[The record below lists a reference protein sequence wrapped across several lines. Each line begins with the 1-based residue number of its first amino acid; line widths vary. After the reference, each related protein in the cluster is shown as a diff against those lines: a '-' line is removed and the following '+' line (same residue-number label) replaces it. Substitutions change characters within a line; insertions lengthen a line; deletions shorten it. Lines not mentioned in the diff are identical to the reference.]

1 MLTREKC
8 LRGYRHQTLRSENR
22 ADIMNGPARHLA
34 FVPLCLRPAGALA
47 ERSKGAGSMRL
58 RSIILALVLCIICV
72 AARAQPIQGIYIGGG
87 AGLRAPFPTKTT
99 SLTPGLFGDDFDI
112 REALGYDG
120 QVSVGYALGDGW
132 RFEVEGTYGR
142 SNIFGVVGT
151 PFPATAS
158 GSIQNWG
165 LMTNALF
172 DMDVGSPYIYPYLGL
187 GVGYQSTHLN
197 GFVLSQTNRPF
208 SYSASGDDGGF
219 AAQVI
224 GGASFPIPNMP
235 GLSIT
240 LDYRIID
247 IFGGAKFSGVSSFG
261 AGAPPLAGETKF
273 HNQFNQAVMLGV
285 RYAFN
290 TPPPPA
296 VTAANQAA
304 SPASSTPPH
313 TQTYQVS
320 FDLNKATLTD
330 RDLAIVKDAAAASTQ
345 NQATRIEVTGHTD
358 TPGNAPPNQAL
369 PERRAKAVAA
379 ALVRDGVAKDEITV
393 QARGNTNLAVP
404 TGPGVE
410 ELKNRRVEIVLQ

>member
-1 MLTREKC
+1 
-8 LRGYRHQTLRSENR
+8 
-22 ADIMNGPARHLA
+22 
-34 FVPLCLRPAGALA
+34 
-47 ERSKGAGSMRL
+47 MRL
-58 RSIILALVLCIICV
+58 RSIILALVLCIFCM

-112 REALGYDG
+112 RESLGYDG

-132 RFEVEGTYGR
+132 RFELEGTFGR
-142 SNIFGVVGT
+142 SDIFALTGA

-197 GFVLSQTNRPF
+197 AFVLSQTNRPF
-208 SYSASGDDGGF
+208 SYSASGDDGGL

-235 GLSIT
+235 GLSLT

-247 IFGGAKFSGVSSFG
+247 IMGGAKFSGMSSFG
-261 AGAPPLAGETKF
+261 AGVPPLAGETKF

-290 TPPPPA
+290 TPPPAA
-296 VTAANQAA
+296 VASANQAA
-304 SPASSTPPH
+304 SPAPRPAAR
-313 TQTYQVS
+313 TQSYQVY

-330 RDLAIVKDAAAASTQ
+330 RDLAIVNDAAVASTK
-345 NQATRIEVTGHTD
+345 NQTTRIEVTGHTD
-358 TPGNAPPNQAL
+358 TSGNVAANQAL
-369 PERRAKAVAA
+369 SERRAKAVAA
-379 ALVRDGVAKDEITV
+379 ALVRDGVAKDEIAV
-393 QARGNTNLAVP
+393 QARGDSNLAVP
-404 TGPGVE
+404 TGPDVKE
-410 ELKNRRVEIVLQ
+410 PKNRRVEIVLQ

>member
-1 MLTREKC
+1 VATVISR
-8 LRGYRHQTLRSENR
+8 RVVN
-22 ADIMNGPARHLA
+22 IARTSWAAA
-34 FVPLCLRPAGALA
+34 FVTLHSFRYAQRLAGALV

-99 SLTPGLFGDDFDI
+99 SLTPGLFGNDFDI

-120 QVSVGYALGDGW
+120 QLSVGYALGDGW
-132 RFEVEGTYGR
+132 RFELEGTYGR
-142 SNIFGVVGT
+142 SNIFAVTGT

-208 SYSASGDDGGF
+208 SFSAGGDDGGF

-247 IFGGAKFSGVSSFG
+247 ILGGAKFSGVSSFG
-261 AGAPPLAGETKF
+261 AGGPPLAGEMKF

-290 TPPPPA
+290 APPPA
-296 VTAANQAA
+296 AAANQAA
-304 SPASSTPPH
+304 SPAPSPSSPI
-313 TQTYQVS
+313 QTYQV
-320 FDLNKATLTD
+320 FFGLNKATLTD
-330 RDLAIVKDAAAASTQ
+330 RDFAIVKDAAMASTK
-345 NQATRIEVTGHTD
+345 NQTTRIEVTGYTD
-358 TPGNAPPNQAL
+358 TSGNAAANQAL
-369 PERRAKAVAA
+369 SERRAKAVAA
-379 ALVRDGVAKDEITV
+379 ALARDGVAKDEITV
-393 QARGNTNLAVP
+393 RARADSNLAVP
-404 TGPGVE
+404 TGPDVAE
-410 ELKNRRVEIVLQ
+410 PRNRRVEIVLQ